1 MPSLD
6 WPGSDGN
13 VAEWNDISPR
23 VGLTYA
29 LDEDRKTIL
38 RASFARYAGT
48 MGTTTGNWAN
58 PVATSFLQYAW
69 LGPNGPLTSADFVAQ
84 APVTANGFTAT
95 SYLPTDAASDA
106 FSGGIYLTNR
116 DDFSRTFNGVEIGLV
131 KRMSDKWMG
140 RVAVS
145 FNDWQENVGPLAIQ
159 NPTRHDLDPLS
170 DGGQVAPWSSGSGKI
185 YYTNAK
191 WQLNANA
198 LYELPYGFEVAGSLF
213 GRQGYPYPKFLSLQS
228 GFDGFL
234 NVLADGTNIDD
245 DRLEDLWNLDL
256 RLAKIFRVG
265 EQVRVSLSAEMF
277 NVLNGNTELSRVGDA
292 SSSVFTRLNEVLA
305 PRIVRFGAR
314 VSF

>member
-1 MPSLD
+1 
-6 WPGSDGN
+6 
-13 VAEWNDISPR
+13 
-23 VGLTYA
+23 
-29 LDEDRKTIL
+29 
-38 RASFARYAGT
+38 
-48 MGTTTGNWAN
+48 
-58 PVATSFLQYAW
+58 
-69 LGPNGPLTSADFVAQ
+69 
-84 APVTANGFTAT
+84 VTANGFTAT

-106 FSGGIYLTNR
+106 FNGGIYLTNR
-116 DDFSRTFNGVEIGLV
+116 EDYSRTFNGVEVGLV
-131 KRMSDKWMG
+131 KRMSNGWMG
-140 RVAVS
+140 RVAIS
-145 FNDWQENVGPLAIQ
+145 FNDWQENVGPAAIQ

-213 GRQGYPYPKFLSLQS
+213 GHQGYPYPKFLSLQS